1 MYKRKTAVPLKSD
14 REGIDVYG
22 IELPNLNYY
31 IKFLGR
37 KSEIHNALQR
47 HFPDELY
54 NVGKYKYGISK
65 VVMDIDDKYRLEL
78 KL

>member
-1 MYKRKTAVPLKSD
+1 MYKRKTAVPLESD

-22 IELPNLNYY
+22 IELPGLNYY

-37 KSEIHNALQR
+37 KSEIHNALQKY
-47 HFPDELY
+47 FPDELY
-54 NVGKYKYGISK
+54 NIDKYKYGISK
-65 VVMDIDDKYRLEL
+65 VVMDIDNKYRLEL

>member
-1 MYKRKTAVPLKSD
+1 MYKRKTATPLESD

-22 IELPNLNYY
+22 IELPSLNYY

-37 KSEIHNALQR
+37 ESEIYNALQKY
-47 HFPDELY
+47 FPDELS

-65 VVMDIDDKYRLEL
+65 VVMDIDNKYRLEL